1 MRHVDFI
8 RFFHKS
14 HMALMSSEHLQAHRS
29 TSGIFTGA
37 NGNNREVTTE
47 YRGYPKCLWTFDL
60 HDFKRCKIHLI
71 TNDKNQTF
79 KRINMIFRSI
89 MLYCLNLWYNR
100 KCGSVTCHKTCSTLR
115 RRKTIYRST
124 SHDINIVMGW
134 NGGDV
139 SSQVL

>member
-47 YRGYPKCLWTFDL
+47 YRGYPKESLNFRFPQFQKMQDSP
-60 HDFKRCKIHLI
+60 
-71 TNDKNQTF
+71 NNQ
-79 KRINMIFRSI
+79 
-89 MLYCLNLWYNR
+89 
-100 KCGSVTCHKTCSTLR
+100 
-115 RRKTIYRST
+115 
-124 SHDINIVMGW
+124 
-134 NGGDV
+134 
-139 SSQVL
+139 